1 MFTLGKTYEFTI
13 WANGGHHNHI
23 GKAIEIAM
31 PPVKFRDE
39 TGAEAIV
46 NTHSSGF
53 VGAKV
58 ADRERG
64 LMSGRAESDREAPK
78 Q

>member
-13 WANGGHHNHI
+13 WANGGHHNHV
-23 GKAIEIAM
+23 GEAIEIAM
-31 PPVKFRDE
+31 PLVKFRDE

-46 NTHSSGF
+46 NTHSAAF

-58 ADRERG
+58 SDGARG
-64 LMSGRAESDREAPK
+64 
-78 Q
+78 